1 MTMHAR
7 GSFES
12 TSWEEQPLR
21 DVDGAPKLA
30 HASMVSAF
38 QGDIEG
44 QGSSEYL
51 ISYLDSSQDGK
62 AYFVGSERVSGQI
75 GDRSGGF
82 LIHSEGIHANSGLQ
96 ATWKIV
102 PGSGSGDLQGLK
114 GGGTCSSDGSHTVTY
129 SLDYDFE

>member
-1 MTMHAR
+1 MTMHAK

-44 QGSSEYL
+44 EGSSEYL
-51 ISYLDSSQDGK
+51 ISYLDGSTDGK
-62 AYFVGSERVSGQI
+62 AYFVGSERVTGKI

-82 LIHSEGIHANSGLQ
+82 LIHSEGTHENNGLQ

-102 PGSGSGDLQGLK
+102 PGSGSGDLK
-114 GGGTCSSDGSHTVTY
+114 GITGEGACSSNGSHAVSFT
-129 SLDYDFE
+129 LNYDFE

>member
-1 MTMHAR
+1 MTMHAT

-21 DVDGAPKLA
+21 DVAGAPKLA

-38 QGDIEG
+38 QGDIQGE
-44 QGSSEYL
+44 GSSEYL
-51 ISYLDSSQDGK
+51 ISYLDEEAGK
-62 AYFVGSERVSGQI
+62 AYFVGSERVSGKI

-82 LIHSEGIHANSGLQ
+82 LIHSEGTHENNGLQ

-102 PGSGSGDLQGLK
+102 PGSGSGELQGIK
-114 GGGTCSSDGSHTVTY
+114 GEGSCSSNGSHTVNFT
-129 SLDYDFE
+129 LDYDFE